1 MDFKNKLKNFW
12 RLNAQSA
19 KGFTLVEL
27 IVVIAILAILAG
39 IAVPAYSGYVEK
51 ANKAADEQLLANV
64 NQAFAAAC
72 ATNGEDHFNQ
82 NPNTTKI
89 SLTDA
94 DSDGDREVIV
104 LENDNAAIVSSF
116 GDFFEGGEFKVLTQL
131 YYNGQLGVFM
141 DMAGNI
147 FNQIF
152 SSLDLEEHVNKVN
165 ESTFGA
171 IGAEGLMT
179 RVDDVTALA
188 EALLGT
194 NAGEA
199 LKIAL
204 STDFESIAASMGMSS
219 EELEAAIA
227 AQGENADAY
236 YNNLLSNY
244 AVLQVANTTANKE
257 TSELINDLKN
267 GMTTSDISNMIASND
282 TASSKEGVAKAA
294 MMYAMYTAYA
304 NQLEEGDAKN
314 VALANLKDMDA
325 FINAIGNETQS
336 GSGFMTY
343 LGGEQATK
351 DMDGFLAS
359 MNIITDS
366 TENNTDATR
375 DLLENGY
382 NNADLIAALQGLL
395 GN

>member
-72 ATNGEDHFNQ
+72 ATNGEDHYDRDDVSNITIRDGIVPDTSDF
-82 NPNTTKI
+82 I
-89 SLTDA
+89 SNA
-94 DSDGDREVIV
+94 DIA
-104 LENDNAAIVSSF
+104 NSF
-116 GDFFEGGEFKVLTQL
+116 DEFFEGGEFKVLTQL

-199 LKIAL
+199 LKISL

-244 AVLQVANTTANKE
+244 AVLQVANTTASKE

-282 TASSKEGVAKAA
+282 TASSKEGIAKAA

-314 VALANLKDMDA
+314 AALANLKDMDA
-325 FINAIGNETQS
+325 FVNTIGNETQS

-359 MNIITDS
+359 MNIIMDS

-382 NNADLIAALQGLL
+382 NNANLIAALQGLL

>member
-64 NQAFAAAC
+64 NTAFAAAC
-72 ATNGEDHFNQ
+72 ATNGEDHCGRNDVSI
-82 NPNTTKI
+82 T
-89 SLTDA
+89 LTGE
-94 DSDGDREVIV
+94 DGARKVDVVTVTGI
-104 LENDNAAIVSSF
+104 NDF
-116 GDFFEGGEFKVLTQL
+116 DGYFDGFYEGGEFKVMTQL
-131 YYNGQLGVFM
+131 YYE
-141 DMAGNI
+141 DIAGNT

-152 SSLDLEEHVNKVN
+152 TSLDLEEHVNKVN

-199 LKIAL
+199 LKISL

-244 AVLQVANTTANKE
+244 AVLQVANTTASKE

-343 LGGEQATK
+343 LEGEQATK

-366 TENNTDATR
+366 TENNTHATR